1 MSAQALSMATDIG
14 AKAVRGFGD
23 WQAKRAQASNLR
35 RAAKAAR
42 GEASA
47 EAQLA
52 VDEAER
58 AGARAAVVGAASG
71 GGFDG
76 SFGDVLGDLEQT
88 GMFNA
93 RSAIFA
99 GNVEA
104 NNRLYEADVATQE
117 SKMALLSAF
126 VPIVGS
132 IAGDR
137 MRAAENRKQEASRRT
152 LYVKGYG
159 R

>member
-1 MSAQALSMATDIG
+1 MSAQAAAAAAQQVGQIIS
-14 AKAVRGFGD
+14 GFGT
-23 WQAKRAQASNLR
+23 WRAKRAQASNLR
-35 RAAKAAR
+35 RAAVQAR
-42 GEASA
+42 KDGSA

-58 AGARAAVVGAASG
+58 AGARAAVVGAATG

-76 SFGDVLGDLEQT
+76 SFGAVLDDLEQT

-93 RSAIFA
+93 RSAIYA

-104 NNRLYEADVATQE
+104 NNRLYEAEIANVE
-117 SKMALLSAF
+117 GKMALVSAF
-126 VPIVGS
+126 VGTASS
-132 IAGDR
+132 IAGQQ
-137 MRAAENRKQEASRRT
+137 MQAAENRKQVKHTRT
-152 LYVKGYG
+152 LYTKGYG

>member
-1 MSAQALSMATDIG
+1 MSAQAMQVATEIG
-14 AKAVRGFGD
+14 ARAVEGFGT

-42 GEASA
+42 GEASG
-47 EAQLA
+47 EAQQA

-58 AGARAAVVGAASG
+58 AGARAAVIGAATG

-93 RSAIFA
+93 RSAIYA

-104 NNRLYEADVATQE
+104 NNRLYEAAVKEQE
-117 SKMALLSAF
+117 GKLALLSAF
-126 VPIVGS
+126 VPILGS
-132 IAGDR
+132 IAGER
-137 MRAAENRKQEASRRT
+137 MRAAEERKQQASRRT
-152 LYVKGYG
+152 LYVMGSG